1 MSKILSIFP
10 IPAFQDNYIWL
21 IDTNE
26 GYIVVDPGDA
36 NPVINKL
43 GTSINKDLTILIT
56 HHHFDHTGGV
66 EKLRN
71 QYNAEVI
78 GPYHSPFKDLDATV
92 KAGDSFVLY
101 DLDVKVNEVPGHTLD
116 HIFFLISEGEQLH
129 LFCGDTL
136 FSGGC
141 GRVFE
146 GTFEQM
152 HASVCKIKYLPK
164 DTLVYPTHEYTLSNL
179 SFALTVEPNNS
190 DLCTYEKHCKNLRNQ
205 DIPTLPTS
213 IGQEILINPFLRD
226 ESIEIKTNLERV
238 HSMECS
244 SPVDVFTG
252 LRKWKDSF

>member
-36 NPVINKL
+36 NPVIDKL
-43 GTSINKDLTILIT
+43 GKSINKDLTILIT

-71 QYNAEVI
+71 QYNAKVI
-78 GPYHSPFKDLDATV
+78 GPHYSPFKDLDIAV
-92 KAGDSFVLY
+92 KAGDSLVVY
-101 DLDVKVNEVPGHTLD
+101 DLNIEVNEVPGHTLD
-116 HIFFLISEGEQLH
+116 HIFFLISEGKQLH

-152 HASVCKIKYLPK
+152 HASLCKIKSLPEY
-164 DTLVYPTHEYTLSNL
+164 TLVYPTHEYTLSNL

-190 DLCTYEKHCKNLRNQ
+190 DLSTYEKHCKNLRKQ
-205 DIPTLPTS
+205 EIPTLPTS

-226 ESIEIKTNLERV
+226 DSIEIKTNLERV
-238 HSMECS
+238 QRMECS
-244 SPVDVFTG
+244 SPVDVFSG